1 MSQLSAHR
9 LRWSLAAGVTALLTA
24 CAAGPGP
31 QPVPPQPQPPT
42 PAPGPGTP
50 GTPDSGDTPETAQ
63 PIGPFA
69 SSGHAQMD
77 AWRDDFASRALAQGR
92 DRAVIRSLLEGIS
105 PLETF
110 LGSTFRAQSSG
121 IEDQAEF
128 AKPIWEYVQSTVTR
142 TRKRIGAEKLA
153 ANRALFDS
161 LEAEYGVDREVL
173 AAIWGMETSFGGF
186 IGSNDA
192 ANTLANMAVEGRRRR
207 FAEGELIALMK
218 ILENGLAERD
228 DLVSGWAGAMGQTQF
243 MPTTFLAH
251 ARDFTGD
258 GRIDVWNSEADALAS
273 AANYLSVSGYR
284 TGQPWGIEV
293 TLPEGFDYSL
303 ADGEERRLST
313 WRTAGLEPAAGGPLE
328 AGSADFAELWVPAGH
343 RGPKFLLFKNFNVF
357 KTYNRADSYALA
369 VGLLSEGVQGLDRP
383 LTPWPTDIRPLSV
396 SQVKQLQAALNDL
409 GYSAGP
415 VDGIPGRM
423 TKGALREFQARR
435 GLIADGFPTA
445 QMLSLVLEAAGS

>member
-1 MSQLSAHR
+1 MSQPSSFR
-9 LRWSLAAGVTALLTA
+9 LRWGLAAAVTGLLTA

-31 QPVPPQPQPPT
+31 QPLP
-42 PAPGPGTP
+42 PAPPVPGPANP
-50 GTPDSGDTPETAQ
+50 GAPETSGEEGVPAPAQ
-63 PIGPFA
+63 PIGSFVT
-69 SSGHAQMD
+69 SGHARMD

-92 DRAVIRSLLEGIS
+92 DRDVIRSLLEGIS

-110 LGSTFRAQSSG
+110 LGPAFTTQSAIS
-121 IEDQAEF
+121 EQAEF
-128 AKPIWEYVQSTVTR
+128 AKPIWEYLRSTVTR

-153 ANRALFDS
+153 ANEALFDS
-161 LEAEYGVDREVL
+161 LEGEYGVDREVL

-218 ILENGLAERD
+218 IVETGLAERD

-251 ARDFTGD
+251 AKDFTGD

-284 TGQPWGIEV
+284 TGQPWGLEV

-313 WRTAGLEPAAGGPLE
+313 WRSMGLTTATGEALDAGTASFG
-328 AGSADFAELWVPAGH
+328 ELWVPAGH
-343 RGPKFLLFKNFNVF
+343 RGPKYLLFKNFNVF

-383 LTPWPTDIRPLSV
+383 VTSWPTDIRPLSV
-396 SQVKQLQAALNDL
+396 SQVKQLQGALNQL

-423 TKGALREFQARR
+423 TKSALRGFQSDR
-435 GLIADGFPTA
+435 GMIADGFPTTR
-445 QMLSLVLEAAGS
+445 MLSRVVEAAGS